1 MASIGKSCM
10 SKLASLK
17 MMLRDRTDG
26 SFGNPETLEEF
37 LSRYNKVCENDT
49 YKLTDQ
55 EITDMWNGALEE
67 KANTRKKEIEENELK
82 AAIKEKT
89 EAVSDAINAIQN
101 ATFDAIMAKEKAESQ
116 AKRIAYQID
125 NAKYTEAKIKAMADP
140 RFIGCCE
147 ENLKLGDNIY
157 GLKKQSDG
165 SYQLAYKCTVGEIKI
180 VQEYIERWM
189 TCGYVNV
196 TRFFDQDRNPIE
208 SIQILFK
215 QVMMN
220 MAFSNVKV
228 GDKAYAEDGTEAGIV
243 TELSFT
249 YSEGWAWADGPTKTK
264 MVKIDG
270 GDLIEASNFF
280 IKV

>member
-1 MASIGKSCM
+1 M
-10 SKLASLK
+10 SELASLK
-17 MMLRDRTDG
+17 TMLRDRTHG

-37 LSRYNKVCENDT
+37 LILYNKVSENDT
-49 YKLTDQ
+49 CKLTDQ
-55 EITDMWNGALEE
+55 EITDMWNGAVEE
-67 KANTRKKEIEENELK
+67 K
-82 AAIKEKT
+82 
-89 EAVSDAINAIQN
+89 
-101 ATFDAIMAKEKAESQ
+101 AIMAKEKAETQ

-140 RFIGCCE
+140 MFVGCCE
-147 ENLKLGDNIY
+147 ENLKLGDNIFY
-157 GLKKQSDG
+157 LKKQPDG
-165 SYQLAYKCTVGEIKI
+165 TYQLAYKCTVGEIKI

-196 TRFFDQDRNPIE
+196 TRFLDQDRKLIE
-208 SIQILFK
+208 SIETLFK

-220 MAFSNVKV
+220 MAFSDVKV

-243 TELSFT
+243 TEVSFT
-249 YSEGWAWADGPTKTK
+249 YSECWNYSDGPTKTK
-264 MVKIDG
+264 MVKVDG